1 MEERFNMGGSG
12 WKIVLHSGVGRLEK
26 ERGFSISSAVS
37 VQNEAVGRRKKA
49 RRGCPI
55 SLPPQN
61 LLPPSFRVC
70 YHRHP
75 ELDSGSPFTRDAETS
90 SA

>member
-1 MEERFNMGGSG
+1 MRTPYLDALRR
-12 WKIVLHSGVGRLEK
+12 VLV
-26 ERGFSISSAVS
+26 IS

-55 SLPPQN
+55 SLPPGFIQN
-61 LLPPSFRVC
+61 LLLPSFRAC

-75 ELDSGSPFTRDAETS
+75 ELDSGSPFTKDAETS